1 MTEDDKKVAI
11 EFNRKELE
19 ILINATGSASPSIEN
34 EVVQFKLY
42 HKLLFKLNE
51 FK

>member
-1 MTEDDKKVAI
+1 LTDDKKVAI
-11 EFNRKELE
+11 EFTKKEIE
-19 ILINATGSASPSIEN
+19 ILINAAGSASPSMEN